1 MNGDIKLDDD
11 DDDPMMCANPRMS
24 MMNQMMGMGPMG
36 MGMGMGMPQQN
47 MPMMMGNP
55 WMAQSNP
62 MLQQFMPPP
71 VQSTDPQLLAAH
83 QHAMMAAKQAY
94 QLAVAQQ
101 AMQAA
106 GDEWERGSTL
116 GWPSSASTVM
126 FPAGPR
132 SMYAGSTYGGS
143 EYGGPAGGWA
153 TSSVYGGGFGPST
166 SNRNS
171 VMMKNYQ
178 QNGPTTSRN
187 SRIDLSSANSP
198 EIRQPRPRVKTGPDA
213 PDRPI
218 ATLMQ
223 QEQKGRG
230 RTPPPPSSW
239 KRSANP

>member
-1 MNGDIKLDDD
+1 MNGSVKLDDD
-11 DDDPMMCANPRMS
+11 DDPSMGMNPRM
-24 MMNQMMGMGPMG
+24 NLVNPMMGMGV
-36 MGMGMGMPQQN
+36 GMPQQN

-55 WMAQSNP
+55 WMQPNP
-62 MLQQFMPPP
+62 MLQQFVPPP
-71 VQSTDPQLLAAH
+71 PQNTDTQLLAAH
-83 QHAMMAAKQAY
+83 QHAMMVAKQAY

-116 GWPSSASTVM
+116 GWPSSASSVM

-132 SMYAGSTYGGS
+132 SMYAGSIYGGS
-143 EYGGPAGGWA
+143 EYGMPTNGWT

-171 VMMKNYQ
+171 TMMKDYQ
-178 QNGPTTSRN
+178 QNGPSASRN
-187 SRIDLSSANSP
+187 PRVDLSSTHVP
-198 EIRQPRPRVKTGPDA
+198 EVRHPRPRVKTGPDA

-218 ATLMQ
+218 ATLIQ
-223 QEQKGRG
+223 QQQKGRG

-239 KRSANP
+239 KRGANPSS

>member
-1 MNGDIKLDDD
+1 MNGDIKLDDE
-11 DDDPMMCANPRMS
+11 DPTMGMNARMS
-24 MMNQMMGMGPMG
+24 VMNPMMG
-36 MGMGMGMPQQN
+36 MGMGMGLPQ
-47 MPMMMGNP
+47 PMMMGSP
-55 WMAQSNP
+55 WIPQPNP

-71 VQSTDPQLLAAH
+71 VQNNGPHLIAAH

-106 GDEWERGSTL
+106 GDEWERGSSL

-132 SMYAGSTYGGS
+132 SMYTGSIYGGS
-143 EYGGPAGGWA
+143 EYGGPTSGW
-153 TSSVYGGGFGPST
+153 TTNSVYGGGFGPSQ
-166 SNRNS
+166 SNRTS
-171 VMMKNYQ
+171 AMIRNYQ
-178 QNGPTTSRN
+178 QNGPSTSRD
-187 SRIDLSSANSP
+187 SRIDFSSTNSP

-218 ATLMQ
+218 ATLIQ
-223 QEQKGRG
+223 QQQKGRG

-239 KRSANP
+239 KRAAKP

>member
-1 MNGDIKLDDD
+1 MNGNIKLDDE
-11 DDDPMMCANPRMS
+11 DDPMMGMNSRMS
-24 MMNQMMGMGPMG
+24 VMNPM

-47 MPMMMGNP
+47 IPMMMGNP
-55 WMAQSNP
+55 WMTQPNP
-62 MLQQFMPPP
+62 MLQQFVPHPP
-71 VQSTDPQLLAAH
+71 QGTDSQLLAAH

-126 FPAGPR
+126 FPGGPR
-132 SMYAGSTYGGS
+132 SMYSGSVYGGGS
-143 EYGGPAGGWA
+143 EYGGPTNGWT

-171 VMMKNYQ
+171 VMMRNYQ
-178 QNGPTTSRN
+178 QNGPSPPRN
-187 SRIDLSSANSP
+187 SRIDVSSTNFP
-198 EIRQPRPRVKTGPDA
+198 EVRQPRPRVKTGPDA

-223 QEQKGRG
+223 QHQTGRG

-239 KRSANP
+239 KRGVKP

>member
-11 DDDPMMCANPRMS
+11 DPVMNMDPRMS
-24 MMNQMMGMGPMG
+24 VMNPM
-36 MGMGMGMPQQN
+36 MGMGMGMPQQS

-55 WMAQSNP
+55 WIPQPNP

-71 VQSTDPQLLAAH
+71 PPSANPQLLAAH

-116 GWPSSASTVM
+116 GWPSNASSVM

-132 SMYAGSTYGGS
+132 SMYAGSIYGGS
-143 EYGGPAGGWA
+143 EYGGPTSGWG

-171 VMMKNYQ
+171 AMIRNYQ
-178 QNGPTTSRN
+178 QNGPSPSRE
-187 SRIDLSSANSP
+187 SRGEPFSTDSP

-223 QEQKGRG
+223 QQQKGRG

-239 KRSANP
+239 KRSAKP

>member
-11 DDDPMMCANPRMS
+11 DDSMIGMNPRMGV
-24 MMNQMMGMGPMG
+24 MNPMMGMGAMGPG

-55 WMAQSNP
+55 WMTQQNP

-71 VQSTDPQLLAAH
+71 PQSTESQLFAAH

-116 GWPSSASTVM
+116 GWPSNASTVM

-132 SMYAGSTYGGS
+132 SLFAGSIYGGS
-143 EYGGPAGGWA
+143 EYCGPTSGWT

-171 VMMKNYQ
+171 AITRSHQ
-178 QNGPTTSRN
+178 QNGPSPLKN
-187 SRIDLSSANSP
+187 SRIDSSFP
-198 EIRQPRPRVKTGPDA
+198 EVQQPRPRVKTGPDA

-223 QEQKGRG
+223 QQQKGRG

-239 KRSANP
+239 KRAKP

>member
-1 MNGDIKLDDD
+1 MNGNIKLDDD
-11 DDDPMMCANPRMS
+11 DPIMGMNPRMS
-24 MMNQMMGMGPMG
+24 TMNPM
-36 MGMGMGMPQQN
+36 MGMGMPVGMGMRLPQQT

-55 WMAQSNP
+55 WIPQPNP
-62 MLQQFMPPP
+62 MLQQFMGPPP
-71 VQSTDPQLLAAH
+71 QGTDPQLLVAH
-83 QHAMMAAKQAY
+83 QHAMMVAKQAY

-116 GWPSSASTVM
+116 GWPSSASTTM

-132 SMYAGSTYGGS
+132 SMYAGSIYGGS
-143 EYGGPAGGWA
+143 EYGGPTSGWA

-171 VMMKNYQ
+171 AMIKNYQ
-178 QNGPTTSRN
+178 QNGPSASRD
-187 SRIDLSSANSP
+187 SRIDLSSTNSP
-198 EIRQPRPRVKTGPDA
+198 EIRQPRPRVKTGPN
-213 PDRPI
+213 PSDRPI

-223 QEQKGRG
+223 QQQKGRG

-239 KRSANP
+239 KRDAKP

>member
-1 MNGDIKLDDD
+1 MNGNIKLDDD
-11 DDDPMMCANPRMS
+11 DPVMNMNPRMS
-24 MMNQMMGMGPMG
+24 VMNPMMG
-36 MGMGMGMPQQN
+36 MGMGLPQT

-55 WMAQSNP
+55 WIPQPNP

-71 VQSTDPQLLAAH
+71 PQNSNSQLLAAH

-116 GWPSSASTVM
+116 GWPSSASNVM

-132 SMYAGSTYGGS
+132 SMYAGSIYGGS
-143 EYGGPAGGWA
+143 EYGGPASGWA

-171 VMMKNYQ
+171 AMMRNYQ
-178 QNGPTTSRN
+178 QNGPSLQRDSRVEPF
-187 SRIDLSSANSP
+187 SADSL

-223 QEQKGRG
+223 QQQKGRG

-239 KRSANP
+239 TRGPKP